1 MKLDN
6 IKYMFLSLCTVA
18 VLSSCNNDDDFTPPV
33 AMATCDDG
41 IMNGDETGVD
51 CGGTSCQPCDDG
63 MTPMMPDFSG
73 TYAQVDY
80 MGRPGINTVLGGDDD
95 TKNAHNMSI
104 PSEQGTTFQAGYE
117 ARLEALHDAYA
128 IALGLTADDVD
139 YQPNILGDILNGPD
153 DDGFTNNP
161 VDATLLTTV
170 LATDVLEVAP
180 NAPTTYFN
188 PGSGAPNYDGAIGLT
203 GRTLQDDVIDVSLI
217 LLFGGGDGARFNG
230 QDGLPQ
236 LVTDGVSLTAEN
248 ITTTFPYIG
257 APE

>member
-1 MKLDN
+1 MKLDT
-6 IKYMFLSLCTVA
+6 IKYMFALLAVVA
-18 VLSSCNNDDDFTPPV
+18 FVSCSDDDDVIVTT
-33 AMATCDDG
+33 AMPTCMDG
-41 IMNGDETGVD
+41 LLNGDETGLD
-51 CGGTSCQPCDDG
+51 CGGSCAPCETAV
-63 MTPMMPDFSG
+63 TPPDFSG
-73 TYAQVDY
+73 TFAQVDF
-80 MGRPGINTVLGGDDD
+80 MGRPGINTVLGADG
-95 TKNAHNMSI
+95 NAKDMHNASV
-104 PSEQGTTFQAGYE
+104 PADQDASFRAAYV

-128 IALGLTADDVD
+128 VALGLTAADVD

-153 DDGFTNNP
+153 NDGFTNNP
-161 VDATLLTTV
+161 VTADVLMSV

-180 NAPTTYFN
+180 GAPTTYFN
-188 PGSGAPNYDGAIGLT
+188 GGMGAPNYEGAIGLT

-217 LLFGGGDGARFNG
+217 LLFGGGNGARFNG